1 MEHFLVYCAEAILS
15 CSRKININLWLFSVG
30 IVPLSIEE
38 LSSGEIPTYGGTSIN
53 EVTEH
58 ILSTKATSVVIITDG
73 HVGGVPEEHFEYCK
87 RHVNVQVVYTPDY
100 SSDDLDPITNKKHVF
115 AGQYKKVEAS

>member
-1 MEHFLVYCAEAILS
+1 MEHFPCVLCRSNPILFA
-15 CSRKININLWLFSVG
+15 KININLWLFSVG
-30 IVPLSIEE
+30 IVPFSIED

-58 ILSTKATSVVIITDG
+58 IISTKATSVVIITDG
-73 HVGGVPEEHFEYCK
+73 YVGGVPEEHFEYCK

-115 AGQYKKVEAS
+115 AGQYKKVETI